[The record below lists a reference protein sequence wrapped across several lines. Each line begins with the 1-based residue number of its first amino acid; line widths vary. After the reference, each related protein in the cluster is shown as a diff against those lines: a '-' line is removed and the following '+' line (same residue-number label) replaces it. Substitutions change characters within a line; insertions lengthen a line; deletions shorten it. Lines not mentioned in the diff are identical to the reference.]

1 MAETDLRKMRITG
14 AIFINTI
21 YKVEVDKN
29 RFYDENLKRTLYV
42 SG

>member
-1 MAETDLRKMRITG
+1 MAKTDLRKRRITG

-29 RFYDENLKRTLYV
+29 RFFGKKLKRTLYV